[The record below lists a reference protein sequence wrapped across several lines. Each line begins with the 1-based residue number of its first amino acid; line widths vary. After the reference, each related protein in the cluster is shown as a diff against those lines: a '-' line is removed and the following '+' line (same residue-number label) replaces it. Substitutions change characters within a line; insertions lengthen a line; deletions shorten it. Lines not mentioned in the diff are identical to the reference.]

1 MEDLKKELV
10 RVGLDKNDTT
20 ESVLQEL
27 ALEWNDMSQE
37 QKDHFIELFTQA
49 DLNKPII

>member
-1 MEDLKKELV
+1 MEDLKKELA
-10 RVGLDKNDTT
+10 RVGLTLDDTI

-49 DLNKPII
+49 NV